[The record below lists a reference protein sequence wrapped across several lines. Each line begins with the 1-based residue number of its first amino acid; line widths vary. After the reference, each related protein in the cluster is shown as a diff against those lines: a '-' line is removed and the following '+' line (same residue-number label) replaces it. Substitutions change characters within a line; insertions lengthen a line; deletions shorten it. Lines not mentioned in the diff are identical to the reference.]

1 MNKWKNIPYLDD
13 SKAKSLQKKLGLP
26 ELGVAP
32 LLVLCVLCSAVFVV
46 AAGLLWWRTWEL
58 RAKNE
63 SVVEVLSGEEPA
75 VLSVSSE
82 DLSGST
88 FASTSSAD
96 EGVEGQAPDAHQV
109 AEHGTASSTASSS
122 STMFK
127 KRIHE
132 EDKWRNKN
140 IVDRLSFLGVTPRK
154 FDGVRVLVGPREK
167 KCDNRFGEIAGI
179 VLSLAAFC
187 LLFSALILNMKAII
201 VWCDFD
207 HPLFLSTC
215 NVWGN
220 CFLAVVLLFRAPAH
234 AQQDGG
240 SCSTLRTETR
250 RALFDWRVLMFSL
263 LGLAAFVL
271 NNAAV
276 AYLSPIVWG
285 SIVKTSLAFDL
296 HTFWNKVH
304 ANGLYSSINL
314 YVKICG
320 GVGGGCG
327 KGGEGDPFLGGQR
340 GVRGGVCII
349 VCHSFRRM
357 LCNCVEFFPPEMRKS

>member
-1 MNKWKNIPYLDD
+1 MLRGHQWSTLQYYSGYMNKWKNIPYLDD

-96 EGVEGQAPDAHQV
+96 EGVEGQAHQGAAKSV
-109 AEHGTASSTASSS
+109 ARNRGTASSTAA
-122 STMFK
+122 
-127 KRIHE
+127 R
-132 EDKWRNKN
+132 
-140 IVDRLSFLGVTPRK
+140 
-154 FDGVRVLVGPREK
+154 
-167 KCDNRFGEIAGI
+167 KCDNIHRRFGEIAGI

-187 LLFSALILNMKAII
+187 FLFTALILNMKAII

-220 CFLAVVLLFRAPAH
+220 CFLAVVLLVRTHNYNSATTTTPH
-234 AQQDGG
+234 EEDGYRNPP
-240 SCSTLRTETR
+240 TLRTETR
-250 RALFDWRVLMFSL
+250 RALFDWRVLMFSF
-263 LGLAAFVL
+263 LGLSSFVL

-276 AYLSPIVWG
+276 GYLSPIVWG
-285 SIVKTSLAFDL
+285 SIIKTSLAFDL
-296 HTFWNKVH
+296 HFSCTQSPPVL
-304 ANGLYSSINL
+304 NGRLYSS
-314 YVKICG
+314 KI
-320 GVGGGCG
+320 
-327 KGGEGDPFLGGQR
+327 F
-340 GVRGGVCII
+340 I
-349 VCHSFRRM
+349 
-357 LCNCVEFFPPEMRKS
+357 